1 MSGKASSRRSFGSSF
16 LNRLKTTAGQL
27 AIPLIALG
35 VLLLFNLIC
44 CFVAKTPDGRP
55 DFTRLNF
62 SNPDFSF
69 FRIGLATDEK
79 GSVLTGSLISIIDSA
94 SVLAIVAI
102 GMTLVTASCGG
113 QDISVGAVGSIAG
126 AFFVMMLHPTKE
138 VQLSTLTTIAW
149 PNLILGIFVA
159 ILVAILFKLFN
170 GMLVAVF
177 KIQPMIATLILFSCG
192 RSIAYYFLF
201 QQLGVGSIKLDNP
214 IIFAIGKAIPG
225 IPIPTSIFIVILM
238 VLLITLIFKL
248 TNLRLYTQTVGIN
261 QKAARL
267 NGINPTVVKLLSF
280 VILGVCVAV
289 ASVVKISNLGTLTT
303 KSLMDSIEM
312 DAILAVAIGGNNLG
326 GGKFRLSGTLL
337 GAYTIQTLTTTLNV
351 LQVESESMKAYKA
364 IVILVIM
371 IAGSPVIK
379 NWFTSL
385 KNRRQAS
392 AGAARLKEVN

>member
-1 MSGKASSRRSFGSSF
+1 MSVKKMAKQKFGSSF
-16 LNRLKTTAGQL
+16 LNRVKTTAGQL

-69 FRIGLATDEK
+69 FKIGLATDEK

-113 QDISVGAVGSIAG
+113 QDIS
-126 AFFVMMLHPTKE
+126 FFVMMLHPTKE

-149 PNLILGIFVA
+149 PNLILGILVA

-201 QQLGVGSIKLDNP
+201 QMLGVGSIKLDNP

-238 VLLITLIFKL
+238 GLLITLIFRR
-248 TNLRLYTQTVGIN
+248 TNLRLYTQAVGIN
-261 QKAARL
+261 EKAARL
-267 NGINPTVVKLLSF
+267 NGINPTTVKLMSF

-326 GGKFRLSGTLL
+326 GGKFRLSGTIL

-371 IAGSPVIK
+371 AAGSPVIK
-379 NWFTSL
+379 NWITSL

-392 AGAARLKEVN
+392 TGAERLKEVG

>member
-1 MSGKASSRRSFGSSF
+1 MSVKKMAKQKFGSSF
-16 LNRLKTTAGQL
+16 LNRVKTTAGQL

-69 FRIGLATDEK
+69 FKIGLATDEK

-113 QDISVGAVGSIAG
+113 QDISV
-126 AFFVMMLHPTKE
+126 MMLHPTKE

-149 PNLILGIFVA
+149 PNLILGILVA

-201 QQLGVGSIKLDNP
+201 QMLGVGSIKLDNP

-238 VLLITLIFKL
+238 GLLITLIFRR
-248 TNLRLYTQTVGIN
+248 TNLRLYTQAVGIN
-261 QKAARL
+261 EKAARL
-267 NGINPTVVKLLSF
+267 NGINPTTVKLMSF

-326 GGKFRLSGTLL
+326 GGKFRLSGTIL

-371 IAGSPVIK
+371 AAGSPVIK
-379 NWFTSL
+379 NWITSL

-392 AGAARLKEVN
+392 TGAERLKEVG

>member
-1 MSGKASSRRSFGSSF
+1 M
-16 LNRLKTTAGQL
+16 
-27 AIPLIALG
+27 
-35 VLLLFNLIC
+35 
-44 CFVAKTPDGRP
+44 
-55 DFTRLNF
+55 
-62 SNPDFSF
+62 
-69 FRIGLATDEK
+69 
-79 GSVLTGSLISIIDSA
+79 
-94 SVLAIVAI
+94 
-102 GMTLVTASCGG
+102 
-113 QDISVGAVGSIAG
+113 
-126 AFFVMMLHPTKE
+126 
-138 VQLSTLTTIAW
+138 STLTTIAW
-149 PNLILGIFVA
+149 PNLILGILVA

-201 QQLGVGSIKLDNP
+201 QMLGVGSIKLDNP

-238 VLLITLIFKL
+238 GLLITLIFRR
-248 TNLRLYTQTVGIN
+248 TNLRLYTQAVGIN

-267 NGINPTVVKLLSF
+267 NGINPTTVKLMSF

-326 GGKFRLSGTLL
+326 GGKFRLSGTIL

-371 IAGSPVIK
+371 AAGSPVIK
-379 NWFTSL
+379 NWITSL

-392 AGAARLKEVN
+392 TGAERLKEVG